1 MTDDNNIRGC
11 IALARMANWIA
22 LDHRQRGVDNG
33 TVWRRYRDR
42 TMRLARG
49 ERETAERRYWA
60 ADRTDDDG
68 AAYPDGC

>member
-1 MTDDNNIRGC
+1 MTDDNNIRGYVM
-11 IALARMANWIA
+11 LARMANWIA
-22 LDHRQRGVDNG
+22 LDQRRNGESNG
-33 TVWRRYRDR
+33 TAWRRARDR
-42 TMRLARG
+42 VMRRARG